1 VCAGCHGLLLLLLL
15 LPSVPQVGDVEQPT
29 VRRSDQLPAGIS
41 AGLQGGTTDTLH
53 SSMASS
59 TSQQQQH
66 HHVQLQPP
74 RRRWN
79 DSWRR

>member
-1 VCAGCHGLLLLLLL
+1 LL
-15 LPSVPQVGDVEQPT
+15 LPLLCKQVGDVEQPA
-29 VRRSDQLPAGIS
+29 VRRSDQLPGIS
-41 AGLQGGTTDTLH
+41 AALQGGTIQHDTLH

-59 TSQQQQH
+59 TSQQQQQ

>member
-1 VCAGCHGLLLLLLL
+1 MLFL
-15 LPSVPQVGDVEQPT
+15 QVGDVEQPT
-29 VRRSDQLPAGIS
+29 VRRSDQLP
-41 AGLQGGTTDTLH
+41 GLQGGITDTLH

-59 TSQQQQH
+59 SSQQQQQ